1 MSFNLGNLLNQ
12 YLGGGANANPAQ
24 AESDFDHVAQNSP
37 FAALAQGVTQALRS
51 DQTPPFSQMVGQMF
65 SNGNP
70 EQRAGML
77 NQLLSNIN
85 PGVLSSVAGG
95 LFGNLAGG
103 DQARVSPEQ
112 AAQLSPEQVQELAA
126 KAEQQNPGIVER
138 MGDFY
143 AQHPTLIKT
152 IGGAALAVALGAMA
166 KGIQNR
172 SDAGIPATGSPA
184 NTNTNANANQGGNNM
199 GILGDIFHKI
209 FPSRHPANEAATQAP
224 AGTAPAAPQAAPQS
238 APAASAP
245 AAVQQVDVEQILTNM
260 QAQSGQQLNWRS
272 SIVDL
277 LKLLGLDSSLQARKE
292 LAAELNYS
300 GDTNDSA
307 SMNIWLHRQVMNKLA
322 ANGGKVPAD
331 LKD

>member
-24 AESDFDHVAQNSP
+24 AENDFDHVAQNSP

-77 NQLLSNIN
+77 NQLLSNIS

-172 SDAGIPATGSPA
+172 SDAGTPAAGTPA
-184 NTNTNANANQGGNNM
+184 NTNANTNTTQGGNNM

-209 FPSRHPANEAATQAP
+209 FPSSHPANEAATQAP

>member
-172 SDAGIPATGSPA
+172 SDAGSPA
-184 NTNTNANANQGGNNM
+184 NTNTNTNANANQGGNNM